1 MSPTPLKWKV
11 LETQLDICFSCS
23 FPGIGFAICIIAL
36 YIAFY
41 YNTIMA
47 WALYYL
53 LSSFRTTL
61 PWTTCNNR
69 WNTPN
74 CTHYLSTDLNV
85 SWTENSISPAEE
97 FYM

>member
-1 MSPTPLKWKV
+1 MSPTPLNCK
-11 LETQLDICFSCS
+11 LDICFSCS

-53 LSSFRTTL
+53 LSSFHTTL

-74 CTHYLSTDLNV
+74 CTRYLSTDLNV